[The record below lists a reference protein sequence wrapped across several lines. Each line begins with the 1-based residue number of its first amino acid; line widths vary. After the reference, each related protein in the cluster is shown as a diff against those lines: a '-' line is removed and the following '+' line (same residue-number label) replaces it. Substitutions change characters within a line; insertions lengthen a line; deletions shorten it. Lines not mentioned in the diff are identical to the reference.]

1 MAVVVAAGVCV
12 AWYDG
17 HLYQVFDNRITFK
30 RMIYFNKHLMS
41 SGAAVSGFRTSDL
54 KINVLEGLLVVLAH
68 CSPRFDSDGLQM

>member
-1 MAVVVAAGVCV
+1 MNLDAAAARGLAVVVAAGVCV

-41 SGAAVSGFRTSDL
+41 SGAAISGFRTSDL
-54 KINVLEGLLVVLAH
+54 KDQRA
-68 CSPRFDSDGLQM
+68 